1 MHASLYLLACY
12 NILGAKPAGAG
23 AGVGS
28 GAHIPLAHHKPRA
41 IARWAA
47 GQFARSL
54 AGWLAG
60 WAGGLADGAPT
71 TTAETRVLKRTVISI
86 YGDRVAP
93 CICEMLC
100 SNFLV
105 LRAPPAPTRQVPRKK
120 GRAKKRKRKKKSA
133 RRSRNLGV

>member
-1 MHASLYLLACY
+1 MHASLHLLACY
-12 NILGAKPAGAG
+12 NILGAKPAG

-47 GQFARSL
+47 GQFAR
-54 AGWLAG
+54 WLAG

-86 YGDRVAP
+86 YGDRGAP
-93 CICEMLC
+93 CIYEMLC
-100 SNFLV
+100 SNLV
-105 LRAPPAPTRQVPRKK
+105 PPCPASPNKASPKEKRA
-120 GRAKKRKRKKKSA
+120 GR
-133 RRSRNLGV
+133 